1 MDHESIL
8 AEREHVTL
16 INRFPASVQ
25 LDVEPWGEQI
35 QLPTDQPYEV
45 VATGPAPSCLR
56 VEFEPT
62 RFVVYGWPG
71 STLIV
76 LKDGQTVV
84 ECSIPVPAIPK
95 GIRYV

>member
-1 MDHESIL
+1 MDDKPSVP
-8 AEREHVTL
+8 EREQITL

-35 QLPTDQPYEV
+35 QLPTDEPYEV
-45 VATGPAPSCLR
+45 IASGPAPTCLR

-71 STLIV
+71 STLVV
-76 LKDGQTVV
+76 LKEGQTIV
-84 ECSIPVPAIPK
+84 ECSVPVPAIPK